1 MIDDSAPLNY
11 KVAYAHGEM
20 NPKKRHTMEDVH
32 RVLPTL
38 EDLPLYS
45 YFGVYDGKFCLINH
59 ATNFLAPTTNLSVIS
74 RSRGKANS

>member
-1 MIDDSAPLNY
+1 MLRTQLLHLLATAIVVENLSAKSNTATMIDESVTLNY

-32 RVLPTL
+32 RVLPSL

-45 YFGVYDGKFCLINH
+45 YFGVYDGEF
-59 ATNFLAPTTNLSVIS
+59 
-74 RSRGKANS
+74 

>member
-1 MIDDSAPLNY
+1 MIDESVTLNY

-32 RVLPTL
+32 RVLPSL

-45 YFGVYDGKFCLINH
+45 YFGVYDGKFC
-59 ATNFLAPTTNLSVIS
+59 
-74 RSRGKANS
+74 

>member
-1 MIDDSAPLNY
+1 MTDDSATLNY

-32 RVLPTL
+32 RVLPSL

-45 YFGVYDGKFCLINH
+45 YFGVYDGKFCKIDFGYGFLVDVRH
-59 ATNFLAPTTNLSVIS
+59 A
-74 RSRGKANS
+74 